1 MSVLI
6 AKNTKL
12 EVLNISNCV
21 LLTNHSVLALAKYS
35 KHLLSVNMS
44 KCAKVTDTAIVALV
58 TSCKLLHA
66 LNLAGLRKLTE
77 VSLCAMAEHCR
88 DTLLTLNI
96 TGCDLI
102 TNNGIAAII
111 AGFTY
116 VQNAVSYIGFKPIDN
131 YIELKLQSM
140 NKFVLFVF
148 DYIIWVCRR

>member
-1 MSVLI
+1 
-6 AKNTKL
+6 
-12 EVLNISNCV
+12 
-21 LLTNHSVLALAKYS
+21 
-35 KHLLSVNMS
+35 MS
-44 KCAKVTDTAIVALV
+44 KCMKITDASIVALV
-58 TSCKLLHA
+58 TSCKQIHA

-77 VSLCAMAEHCR
+77 LSLCAMAEHCR

-140 NKFVLFVF
+140 ICIYMYILVL
-148 DYIIWVCRR
+148 Y